1 MSLPSPLFC
10 LTLIPIV
17 AALFIMVGANAPF
30 VARTV
35 SVLMLALTGVL
46 CFQYPVSQGGLWFVS
61 QYPVSEQLGLS
72 LSFGADG
79 LSLALLLLSAIVTA
93 SAVWMIPP
101 IKSRE
106 NLFYACVLLISA
118 GLFGAFSSTDVLFFY
133 AFHELALIPTFLM
146 IGIWGSGDRQSA
158 AWKAMIYLAV
168 GSFVLLLGILGLYL
182 AIPAS
187 QRTFDMT
194 TIQSMAASGVLN
206 PPHWVYWTLLIGFGS
221 LVSLFPFHSW
231 APPVYASAPMPVS
244 MLHAGALKKFGVY
257 GILRIITPIFPDSI
271 LATRVALP
279 FGWSISYLDIFL
291 VLIIGNLLYIGL
303 VTIAQ
308 KRLDWMLGYAS
319 AMHMGYIFL
328 GIAAWNPLSLSGSA
342 VLMVAHGLS
351 IAALFALSGSLRER
365 TGTLDLADLGGL
377 AKSMPRFGLLF
388 GMATMASLGLPGFAN
403 FAGEIMVFLGS
414 FGVAN
419 QIPQGGL
426 KFLQVTTIIA
436 VWGFVI
442 SAVYMLRAYRC
453 VFFGPRPERWAHLPD
468 LAPVSRYAI
477 ILLIATLLVIGFCP
491 QLLLSYVTP
500 ALLLP

>member
-1 MSLPSPLFC
+1 MSLPSPLLF
-10 LTLIPIV
+10 LTLIPLT
-17 AALFIMVGANAPF
+17 AALFIMVGYP
-30 VARTV
+30 ARNLARII
-35 SVLMLALTGVL
+35 SVMMLVLVGVL
-46 CFQYPVSQGGLWFVS
+46 GLRYSTAEGGFQFAS
-61 QYPVSEQLGLS
+61 QYPVAETLGLS
-72 LSFGADG
+72 LSFGVDG
-79 LSLALLLLSAIVTA
+79 LSLALLLLSALVTV
-93 SAVWMIPP
+93 SAVWVIPP

-106 NLFYACVLLISA
+106 NLYYACVLLISA
-118 GLFGAFSSTDVLFFY
+118 GLMGAFSSTDVLFFY

-146 IGIWGSGDRQSA
+146 IGIWGTGDRQSA

-182 AIPAS
+182 ALPEG
-187 QRTFDMT
+187 QRTFDLQ
-194 TIQSMAASGVLN
+194 TIQALAASGDLN
-206 PPHWVYWTLLIGFGS
+206 PPHWVYWTLLLGFGS

-231 APPVYASAPMPVS
+231 APPVYASAPTPVS

-257 GILRIITPIFPDSI
+257 GILRLLTPIFPDSI

-279 FGWSISYLDIFL
+279 FGWSLSYLDIFL
-291 VLIIGNLLYIGL
+291 VLIIGNLLYLGL

-328 GIAAWNPLSLSGSA
+328 GIAALNPLSLSGSA

-351 IAALFALSGSLRER
+351 IAALFALAGALRER
-365 TGTLDLADLGGL
+365 TGTLEVSDLGGL

-388 GMATMASLGLPGFAN
+388 GMATMASIGLPGFAN

-419 QIPQGGL
+419 KIPQGGL
-426 KFLQVTTIIA
+426 SFLQVTTIIA

-442 SAVYMLRAYRC
+442 SAVYMLRAYRG
-453 VFFGPRPERWAHLPD
+453 VFFGPQSERWSHLPD
-468 LAPVSRYAI
+468 LAPVPRYAI
-477 ILLIATLLVIGFCP
+477 ILLLAALLVIGFHP

-500 ALLLP
+500 AILLP